1 MPLNQLL
8 ETIEAL
14 RRKKIELRRK
24 KIELL
29 AELVPTQSDHSHST
43 NPQVMNPFHH
53 QPQASLFQDDP
64 TLEMD
69 DIKPQLQGS
78 EDKARDLE
86 FQISQLEVKLS
97 KMSQD
102 ALTLEIL
109 ERDLRIAQT
118 VYSSVLSQWEL
129 VKSDSSIM
137 YYPQL
142 QLVAGPTLPTR
153 SQMPDS
159 LVNLGRKL

>member
-1 MPLNQLL
+1 
-8 ETIEAL
+8 
-14 RRKKIELRRK
+14 
-24 KIELL
+24 
-29 AELVPTQSDHSHST
+29 
-43 NPQVMNPFHH
+43 
-53 QPQASLFQDDP
+53 
-64 TLEMD
+64 
-69 DIKPQLQGS
+69 
-78 EDKARDLE
+78 DKARDLE

-102 ALTLEIL
+102 ALNLEIL

-118 VYSSVLSQWEL
+118 LYSSVLSQWEI

-153 SQMPDS
+153 SQMPENI
-159 LVNLGRKL
+159 VQLGRKL

>member
-1 MPLNQLL
+1 
-8 ETIEAL
+8 
-14 RRKKIELRRK
+14 
-24 KIELL
+24 
-29 AELVPTQSDHSHST
+29 
-43 NPQVMNPFHH
+43 
-53 QPQASLFQDDP
+53 
-64 TLEMD
+64 
-69 DIKPQLQGS
+69 
-78 EDKARDLE
+78 
-86 FQISQLEVKLS
+86 
-97 KMSQD
+97 MSQD

>member
-1 MPLNQLL
+1 
-8 ETIEAL
+8 
-14 RRKKIELRRK
+14 
-24 KIELL
+24 
-29 AELVPTQSDHSHST
+29 
-43 NPQVMNPFHH
+43 
-53 QPQASLFQDDP
+53 
-64 TLEMD
+64 
-69 DIKPQLQGS
+69 
-78 EDKARDLE
+78 
-86 FQISQLEVKLS
+86 ISQLEVKLS